1 MFKSSLIFPD
11 FASVNIAG
19 IVCPSS
25 GEITFVSVIS
35 FTSINLS
42 ATNLLNQVYETSSI
56 KSSYLDLSNFSA
68 VVHLFIISF
77 IDDS

>member
-35 FTSINLS
+35 GTSNNQLS
-42 ATNLLNQVYETSSI
+42 RT
-56 KSSYLDLSNFSA
+56 
-68 VVHLFIISF
+68 LF
-77 IDDS
+77 